1 MLALSAEGTLP
12 KVDYAIFA
20 DTGWEPKAVYDH
32 LDRLEKEIAR
42 PAGIP
47 IFRVSSGNIRN
58 DALDPDHRFASMPL
72 HILNKDGR
80 AGMTR
85 RQCTGEYKIKPIKK
99 KVRELLGY
107 PYPTRIPKGVF
118 VEQWVG
124 ISTDEFHRAKD
135 ADVKYMRNRH
145 PLITDMN
152 WSRSDCIRYLTS
164 RGLAS
169 TPKSSCLGCPFHGN
183 AQWRHIRDESPEE
196 WQDVVEFDAAIRKGN
211 ARANA
216 SGNRLLGQAFLH
228 RSRVPLA
235 EAPIDHVTAA
245 EWAAR
250 QHQLG
255 DGETPDVDEAEHG
268 VADGCSPWACR
279 GEVEPV
285 QGDFGLAS

>member
-1 MLALSAEGTLP
+1 MLALSAEGILP
-12 KVDYAIFA
+12 KVDYSIFA
-20 DTGWEPKAVYDH
+20 DTGWEPSAVYAH
-32 LDRLEKEIAR
+32 LDRLEREIAK
-42 PAGIP
+42 PAEIP
-47 IFRVSSGNIRN
+47 VLRVSSGNIRK
-58 DALDPDHRFASMPL
+58 DALDPEHRFASMPL
-72 HILNKDGR
+72 YVLNQDGR
-80 AGMTR
+80 PGMTR

-107 PYPTRIPKGVF
+107 PYPARIPKGVF

-145 PLITDMN
+145 PLIDMG
-152 WSRSDCIRYLTS
+152 WSRSDCVRYLTS
-164 RGLAS
+164 LGLAD

-183 AQWRHIRDESPEE
+183 AQWRHIRDNSPGE

-216 SGNRLLGQAFLH
+216 TGNRLLGEAFLH
-228 RSRVPLA
+228 RSRVPLS

-245 EWAAR
+245 EWAAM
-250 QHQLG
+250 QQELT
-255 DGETPDVDEAEHG
+255 DAETDLEELEQG
-268 VADGCSPWACR
+268 VIDGCSPWACR

-285 QGDFGLAS
+285 RDDFGLAS

>member
-1 MLALSAEGTLP
+1 MLALSAEGVLP
-12 KVDYAIFA
+12 RVDYAIFA

-32 LDRLEKEIAR
+32 LDRLEREIAR

-47 IFRVSSGNIRN
+47 ILRVTSGNIRD

-72 HILNKDGR
+72 YILNKDGK

-99 KVRELLGY
+99 QVRELLGY
-107 PYPTRIPKGVF
+107 PYPARIPKGVF

-124 ISTDEFHRAKD
+124 ISTDEFHRARD

-145 PLITDMN
+145 PLITDMD
-152 WSRSDCIRYLTS
+152 WSRADCIRYLTA
-164 RGLAS
+164 RGLAE

-183 AQWRHIRDESPEE
+183 AQWREIRDNSPKE
-196 WQDVVEFDAAIRKGN
+196 WEDVVAFDAAIRQGN

-216 SGNRLLGQAFLH
+216 SGNPLLGQAFLH
-228 RSRVPLA
+228 RSRVPLGQ
-235 EAPIDHVTAA
+235 APIDHVTAA

-250 QHQLG
+250 QQDL
-255 DGETPDVDEAEHG
+255 DSARPDAEELEQG
-268 VADGCSPWACR
+268 VVDGCSPWACR
-279 GEVEPV
+279 GSVEPV
-285 QGDFGLAS
+285 QDDFGLSA